1 MTGPQAKGPGG
12 GIARFGAPTGD
23 TFELLGWSLESPSA
37 APGDSLN
44 GRLIWRADNAP
55 RIDYTVFV
63 HLMRDGKLVAQY
75 DARPL
80 AGAFPTTA
88 WRPGEVVPDY
98 FAVAVPAD
106 LTPGPADLVV
116 GLYDLK
122 TLRSLPVMRGDTWS
136 LAAIEVR

>member
-1 MTGPQAKGPGG
+1 S
-12 GIARFGAPTGD
+12 PT
-23 TFELLGWSLESPSA
+23 A
-37 APGDSLN
+37 APGGSLH
-44 GRLIWRADNAP
+44 GQLIWRADSVP

-80 AGAFPTTA
+80 ARAFPTIA
-88 WRPGEVVPDY
+88 WRPCEVVPDQ

-106 LTPGPADLVV
+106 LTPGPADLVL

-122 TLRSLPVMRGDTWS
+122 TLRRLPVASGDTWS
-136 LAAIEVR
+136 LTTIEVR